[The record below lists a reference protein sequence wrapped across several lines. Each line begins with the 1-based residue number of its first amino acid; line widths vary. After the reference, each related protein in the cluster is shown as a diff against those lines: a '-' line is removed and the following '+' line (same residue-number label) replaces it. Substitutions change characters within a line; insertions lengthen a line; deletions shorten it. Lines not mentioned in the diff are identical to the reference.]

1 MHRTPFGAVNPPGI
15 GGNNYGR
22 LGIGGGAALIA
33 FSHGRKALESMRY
46 GEIGHTLIHGAIAG
60 GAGYLG
66 YHALTN
72 SKQFRVGAG
81 RLAQTLLNK
90 NMKGNGGALTGIINS
105 TANFLKSMR

>member
-1 MHRTPFGAVNPPGI
+1 MAAGM

-46 GEIGHTLIHGAIAG
+46 GEIGHTLIHASIAG
-60 GAGYLG
+60 AAGTVG
-66 YHALTN
+66 FHALTN
-72 SKQFRVGAG
+72 SNKFRTTAG
-81 RLAQTLLNK
+81 NLAKTLLAK
-90 NMKGNGGALTGIINS
+90 NEAGTGGWAKSIIGG